1 MRILKLTITVAGA
14 AVVVIFTIIHLAKA
28 PTGGVEPS
36 SLRVEQRDAPSLKG
50 HPDQFFQYHRD
61 IRTSGSGTLNE
72 YPTGYRIREF
82 EKALRGAKA
91 PVAKLN
97 WSERGPGNVGGR
109 TRAMLV
115 DPDDPNMNTWWAGS
129 VSGGLWKTTDGGN
142 KWRPLTDHLPNLSVS
157 CLAMAESNHDII
169 YMGTGEGMAGAGAVA
184 GNGIFKSS
192 DRGKTWI
199 HLTATI
205 SSDYFR
211 YVNRLAVDPS
221 NPDVVLAATNRGIF
235 RTTDG
240 GDGWE
245 RVWNSE
251 GYGFVQDLRAQPSN
265 FDLQIAAV
273 KERGILH
280 STNAGLDWDFAQ
292 VDFVEQPGRIELAYS
307 PSHPD
312 IAYAA
317 ADGRTV
323 AQLYRSDNGGLNW
336 MSTKEPTGLN
346 WLGGQGWFDNTIAVH
361 PFRPNTVF
369 VGGIRLWRTVL
380 SGDRTTVSITG
391 KLDDGGSDSWLEF
404 SNIHGPAYNGRA
416 YYLHWEAVDVTEADY
431 SDIEIR
437 FGQGSQKAHR
447 FWVTETAGFYG
458 NGGRDVNLSEYL
470 FADYVEVPFQAWD
483 ADNDRQLMISFRDQ
497 AYDGE
502 FNLIESYFTSDPG
515 TRDLQSYEFMF
526 VHKYDYD
533 DAIPHSSI
541 ATHGGVGTGMLY
553 GLLPVL
559 TSGATWNPD
568 SLPNQTITLE
578 YRQIDS
584 YVRSIDRGIDPGD
597 QTHVDHH
604 GIYPVPIDEARNEFW
619 ILNANDGGVA
629 VSTDNGLNFRETDA
643 AFSGYN
649 TSQVYGVAKA
659 PGASYYIAGFQDNGT
674 YQSRYA
680 AASSSRGWRE
690 VVGADG
696 IETIWH
702 ATDENKILATTQYS
716 AVLRTENRGVGWQI
730 VLPYDVQK
738 GIFVTS
744 IDNSDLAPDDVYSVK
759 RDGVWV
765 SRDFGLTWA
774 LKPMRDA
781 WEPWNGCK
789 VRVSIASPD
798 VVWAG
803 CGLTAG
809 QVLHVS
815 RNRALTFE
823 PVALP
828 AITNAPK
835 GSISGL
841 ATHPTEDG
849 TAYALFGISS
859 RPKILK
865 TGDYGQTWTD
875 LSGFTSEAS
884 SNGFP
889 DVVVYDLIV
898 MPHATNVLW
907 AGTEIGIFVS
917 ENGGVE
923 WHYANNGL
931 PAVSVWRMKIRD
943 NEIVVG
949 THGRGVW
956 TVPISEIDVAAE
968 DALHELSSEF
978 NLRQNYPNPFN
989 ASTTI
994 EFTVRQQSHVR
1005 LVIFDAAGRKISEL
1019 TDQVYAPGAHELRW
1033 NASAYSAGVYL
1044 YHMESNGRLVHA
1056 RKMTLVK

>member
-1 MRILKLTITVAGA
+1 MRIPKLSISIAGA
-14 AVVVIFTIIHLAKA
+14 AVLVIFTIMHLSKA
-28 PTGGVEPS
+28 PIGVVEPS
-36 SLRVEQRDAPSLKG
+36 SLWVKQRDAPSLKG
-50 HPDQFFQYHRD
+50 HPDRFFQYHRD
-61 IRTSGSGTLNE
+61 IRASSSGTLDE
-72 YPTGYRIREF
+72 YPVGYRIREF

-91 PVAKLN
+91 PVAKLD

-109 TRAMLV
+109 TRAILV

-129 VSGGLWKTTDGGN
+129 VSGGLWKTTDGGY
-142 KWRPLTDHLPNLSVS
+142 KWKPLTDHLPNLSVS

-169 YMGTGEGMAGAGAVA
+169 YMGTGEGMALAGAVS

-192 DRGKTWI
+192 DRGVTWI
-199 HLTATI
+199 HLTATT

-221 NPDVVLAATNRGIF
+221 SPDVVLAATDRGIF

-240 GDGWE
+240 GNGWE
-245 RVWNSE
+245 HVWYYSE
-251 GYGFVQDLRAQPSN
+251 GYGPVQDLRAQPGN

-273 KERGILH
+273 KGHGILH
-280 STNAGLDWDFAQ
+280 STNAGIDWDFAQ
-292 VDFVEQPGRIELAYS
+292 VDYIEQPSRIELAYS
-307 PSHPD
+307 PSHPN

-317 ADGRTV
+317 AEGKNI

-336 MSTKEPTGLN
+336 MSTKEPTDYN

-361 PFRPNTVF
+361 PFRPNIVF
-369 VGGIRLWRTVL
+369 VGGIRLWRMVL
-380 SGDRTTVSITG
+380 SGDKTTVSILG
-391 KLDDGGSDSWLEF
+391 NLDDGGSDSWLEF
-404 SNIHGPAYNGRA
+404 WNINGPAYNGRA
-416 YYLHWEAVDVTEADY
+416 YYQHYEAVDVTESDY
-431 SDIEIR
+431 SNIEIR

-483 ADNDRQLMISFRDQ
+483 VDNERQLMISFRDQ

-502 FNLIESYFTSDPG
+502 FNLIEPYFTFDPG
-515 TRDLQSYEFMF
+515 TRDLQSYEFVF
-526 VHKYDYD
+526 IHKYDYD
-533 DAIPHSSI
+533 DAIPHASI
-541 ATHGGVGTGMLY
+541 ATRGGVGTGMLF

-559 TSGATWNPD
+559 KSGATWNPD

-578 YRQIDS
+578 IRDVNS
-584 YVRSIDRGIDPGD
+584 YLRSIDRGIDPNNA
-597 QTHVDHH
+597 THVDHH

-629 VSTDNGLNFRETDA
+629 VSKDNGLTFRETDA

-649 TSQVYGVAKA
+649 TSQVYGAAKA
-659 PGASYYIAGFQDNGT
+659 PGAPFYIAGFQDNGT
-674 YQSRYA
+674 HLSYFSPTSGQ
-680 AASSSRGWRE
+680 GWRE
-690 VVGADG
+690 VVPSDG
-696 IETIWH
+696 METIWH

-716 AVLRTENRGVGWQI
+716 TVLRTDNGGAGWRI
-730 VLPYDVQK
+730 VLPFDQLS
-738 GIFVTS
+738 GLFVTS

-765 SRDFGLTWA
+765 SRDFDWTWT
-774 LKPMRDA
+774 LKPIRDA
-781 WEPWNGCK
+781 WGPWDGCK
-789 VRVSIASPD
+789 VRVSLASPD

-803 CGLTAG
+803 CGLRAG
-809 QVLHVS
+809 QALHVS
-815 RNRALTFE
+815 RNKALSFE
-823 PVALP
+823 PVILP
-828 AITNAPK
+828 TMTNAPNTV
-835 GSISGL
+835 ISGL
-841 ATHPTEDG
+841 ATHPTEDE
-849 TAYALFGISS
+849 TAFALFG
-859 RPKILK
+859 RPQGPKILK
-865 TGDYGQTWTD
+865 TGNYGQTWTD
-875 LSGFTSEAS
+875 LSGFTSGAS
-884 SNGFP
+884 TNGFP
-889 DVVVYDLIV
+889 DVAVYDLIV
-898 MPHATNVLW
+898 MPHAANVLW

-968 DALHELSSEF
+968 DALNELSSEF

-994 EFTVRQQSHVR
+994 EFTVRQESHVR
-1005 LVIFDAAGRKISEL
+1005 LVVFDAAGRKISEL
-1019 TDQVYAPGAHELRW
+1019 TDQIYAPGVHELRW
-1033 NASAYSAGVYL
+1033 NASAYSTGVYL
-1044 YHMESNGRLVHA
+1044 YQMESNGRLVHA
-1056 RKMTLVK
+1056 RKMTLVR